1 MNTPKIA
8 LESLPGLETA
18 TGLFGSAAK
27 ATTSYSDAIIAI
39 MVYVYDSQVPSAAT
53 E

>member
-27 ATTSYSDAIIAI
+27 ATTNYTDAIIAI
-39 MVYVYDSQVPSAAT
+39 MVFVYDSQLCEAHS
-53 E
+53 

>member
-8 LESLPGLETA
+8 LESIPGLDTA

-27 ATTSYSDAIIAI
+27 ATTNYADGIIAI
-39 MVYVYDSQVPSAAT
+39 MVYVYDSQLCEAHS
-53 E
+53 

>member
-1 MNTPKIA
+1 MKTPKIA
-8 LESLPGLETA
+8 LESLPGLDTA

-39 MVYVYDSQVPSAAT
+39 MVFVYDEQVPAAAT
-53 E
+53 